1 MHIAIRSLA
10 TVAGLAALSGCMA
23 QDPITADQPDP
34 THRWVTQ
41 MEVSRAKYNFDNK
54 TCTDEAMLDVETV
67 RESDP
72 EFADYERCM
81 AERGYNLATY

>member
-1 MHIAIRSLA
+1 MHTAIKTL
-10 TVAGLAALSGCMA
+10 VAVVAIAALSGCMA
-23 QDPITADQPDP
+23 QSNVDQSHHEP

-54 TCTDEAMLDVETV
+54 ACTDEAMLNMEKA

-72 EFADYERCM
+72 EFVAYERCM
-81 AERGYNLATY
+81 TQKGYNLATY

>member
-1 MHIAIRSLA
+1 MHSAIKTLGA
-10 TVAGLAALSGCMA
+10 VVALVALSGCMV
-23 QDPITADQPDP
+23 QSNVEVPEREP

-54 TCTDEAMLDVETV
+54 TCTEEAMLNAETV

-72 EFADYERCM
+72 EFATYERCM
-81 AERGYNLATY
+81 AGKGYNLATY

>member
-1 MHIAIRSLA
+1 MHIAIKTLA
-10 TVAGLAALSGCMA
+10 ALAALVALSGCIA
-23 QDPITADQPDP
+23 RSQVTADQRDP

-54 TCTDEAMLDVETV
+54 TCTDEAMLNVETV

-72 EFADYERCM
+72 EFVAYEQCM
-81 AERGYNLATY
+81 ADKGYNLATY

>member
-1 MHIAIRSLA
+1 MHIAIK
-10 TVAGLAALSGCMA
+10 TLAAVAALLVLSGCMS
-23 QDPITADQPDP
+23 QSPITADQPDP

-54 TCTDEAMLDVETV
+54 TCTDEAMLNVATV

-72 EFADYERCM
+72 EFVAYERCM